1 MKITAQQMKEVQLGF
16 YKKDVDNLVEKVLEQ
31 CVHEAKKG
39 NSYLYL
45 GDTVSESVNL
55 NVLKGAEKELEKLGY
70 GCSLTK
76 GKPTI
81 CW

>member
-16 YKKDVDNLVEKVLEQ
+16 YKKDVDSLVEKILEQ
-31 CVHEAKKG
+31 CVNEAKKG
-39 NSYLYL
+39 NSYLNL

-55 NVLKGAEKELEKLGY
+55 IVLKGAEKELQSLGY

-76 GKPTI
+76 GKPVI
-81 CW
+81 CR

>member
-16 YKKDVDNLVEKVLEQ
+16 YKKDVDSLVEKILEQ
-31 CVHEAKKG
+31 CVNEAKKG
-39 NSYLYL
+39 NSYLNL

-55 NVLKGAEKELEKLGY
+55 IVLKGAEKELQSLGY

-76 GKPTI
+76 GKPVI

>member
-1 MKITAQQMKEVQLGF
+1 MKITAQQMKEVQLGS
-16 YKKDVDNLVEKVLEQ
+16 YKEDVDNLVEKMLEQ
-31 CVHEAKKG
+31 CVNEAKKG

-55 NVLKGAEKELEKLGY
+55 IVLKGAEKELESLGY

-76 GKPTI
+76 GKPAI

>member
-16 YKKDVDNLVEKVLEQ
+16 YKKDVDSLVEKMLEQ
-31 CVHEAKKG
+31 CVNEAKKG
-39 NSYLYL
+39 NSYLNL

-55 NVLKGAEKELEKLGY
+55 IVLKGAEKELESLGY